1 MKKFLIGLSVI
12 AVLLVSLVAINEVVA
27 KKEDTSEEVETRVG
41 TSDDPRLPY
50 LRKARYPTAEEA
62 AMFRI
67 HAGQFPLENECK
79 CIPLHNF
86 NED

>member
-1 MKKFLIGLSVI
+1 MKKFLIGLSII
-12 AVLLVSLVAINEVVA
+12 AVLLVGLVFVNDVVA
-27 KKEDTSEEVETRVG
+27 NNEDASEKVETRVG

-50 LRKARYPTAEEA
+50 LRKDRYPTAEEA

>member
-1 MKKFLIGLSVI
+1 MKKILIGLSMI
-12 AVLLVSLVAINEVVA
+12 AVLLVGLVVVNDVVA
-27 KKEDTSEEVETRVG
+27 NKVDASEKVDSRVG
-41 TSDDPRLPY
+41 TRDDPRLPY
-50 LRKARYPTAEEA
+50 LRKDRYPTAEEA
-62 AMFRI
+62 EMFRI

>member
-1 MKKFLIGLSVI
+1 MKKFLIGLTVI
-12 AVLLVSLVAINEVVA
+12 GVLLVGLVVVSDVVA
-27 KKEDTSEEVETRVG
+27 NKEDASKKVESRVG

-50 LRKARYPTAEEA
+50 LRKDHYPTAEEA
-62 AMFRI
+62 EMFRI

-79 CIPLHNF
+79 CIPLHNY